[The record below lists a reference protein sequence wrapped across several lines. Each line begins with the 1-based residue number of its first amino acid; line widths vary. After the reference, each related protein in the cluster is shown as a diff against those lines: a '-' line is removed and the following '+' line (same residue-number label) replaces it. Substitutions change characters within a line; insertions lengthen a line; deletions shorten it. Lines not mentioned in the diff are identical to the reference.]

1 MSTHFARLAPR
12 RAASL
17 LLVLFTIG
25 VALVT
30 PARSQTP
37 LPGQPVAHPGDPY
50 AGTAGELPLPS
61 WFSPVPDAKTIP
73 GSELD
78 WDGRTPHPRRI
89 RGDIAGNANLTPAD
103 GA

>member
-1 MSTHFARLAPR
+1 M
-12 RAASL
+12 
-17 LLVLFTIG
+17 
-25 VALVT
+25 ALVT

-78 WDGRTPHPRRI
+78 SRCRVDYGDPHNADS
-89 RGDIAGNANLTPAD
+89 RGARAAVSGSLTISCGYCILCIPGSA
-103 GA
+103 AFRLRQTL